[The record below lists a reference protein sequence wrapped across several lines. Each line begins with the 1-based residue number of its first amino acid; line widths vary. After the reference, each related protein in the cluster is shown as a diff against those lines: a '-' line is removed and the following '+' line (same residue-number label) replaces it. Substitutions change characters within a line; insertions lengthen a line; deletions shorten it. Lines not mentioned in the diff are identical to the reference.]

1 MQTFWEPSSDDKHP
15 MLEVALQAPYLVSA
29 YRVMWK
35 DLGLDYEK
43 GCVPT
48 PMKYIIEGCPD
59 ADRPD
64 EWITLCDCSDNDIEL
79 NIDYRVFDTVSVE
92 KVKLTV
98 LEWPEGMRAGVI
110 DFTVFGVRDESL

>member
-1 MQTFWEPSSDDKHP
+1 MQTFWEPKADDVRP
-15 MLEVALQAPYLVSA
+15 TLEVELQAPYLVSA

-48 PMKYIIEGCPD
+48 PMKYIVEGCPD
-59 ADRPD
+59 IDRDD
-64 EWITLCDCSDNDIEL
+64 EWITLYDCSENDKEL
-79 NIDYRVFDTVSVE
+79 NVDYRTFDTVSVE
-92 KVKLTV
+92 RVRLTV
-98 LEWPEGMRAGVI
+98 LEWPKGMRAGVI